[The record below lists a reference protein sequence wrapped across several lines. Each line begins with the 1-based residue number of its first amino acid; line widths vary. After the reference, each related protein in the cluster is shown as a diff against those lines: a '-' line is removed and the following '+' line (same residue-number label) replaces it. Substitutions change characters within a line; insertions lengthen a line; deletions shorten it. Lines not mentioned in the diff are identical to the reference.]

1 MTHSKKCNLIRT
13 VLGNFAEI
21 CPAFAFEKHRAK
33 TNTIVVGIVLFLRV
47 CIANVAFFFTEV
59 VLKLSILSKHC
70 LQSVIILQV
79 VEETKETREKER
91 L

>member
-21 CPAFAFEKHRAK
+21 CPAFAFEKHRAI

-47 CIANVAFFFTEV
+47 CIANVAFFS
-59 VLKLSILSKHC
+59 LKLC
-70 LQSVIILQV
+70 L
-79 VEETKETREKER
+79 
-91 L
+91 